1 MLKIKSWWNN
11 LLISRKMYLLCGVSA
26 VLISFEL
33 VILVFAVNTL
43 SPLRALV
50 AGEGKWSKSQKNA
63 IIHLQEYVNL
73 KNPGYYDLFL
83 KELEVPLANYR
94 ARVELERDNVNYTL
108 VGNYLS
114 QGGAH
119 SSDVAPMIRL
129 LKNFNNFPF
138 LDHAIR
144 VWKEADGLLAEI
156 ITQARVLK
164 EEMSKPTPSQNK
176 VTLIMSRISELNH
189 RLTRIEN
196 DFSETLGVGSRFLE
210 SAIIVIMFFV
220 VLLVECLIFYLLFKF
235 CEKFAEE
242 IKKLNMATIRI
253 GQGDFS
259 TMLQSKS
266 EDELGQM
273 AVALNTMIKNLRH
286 QVTER
291 ENAEHANQVK
301 NLFLANI
308 SHEIRTPL
316 NSILGFNEI
325 LRDPQLS
332 CEERNYYLDIVKRTG
347 LTLTSIINDILDL
360 SRIEAEHLAI
370 EKTTFSLSQL
380 LEDLYLTMKLRC
392 EEKGII
398 LKFRKIGQV
407 SEYIYTDPIRLR
419 QVLTNLIG
427 NSIKFTERG
436 EILLDCSV
444 VDGRLEFLIQDTG
457 VGMQKKQIE
466 KLFVPFSQG
475 DESINKKFGGTG
487 LGLVISKKLAQLLG
501 GDVEI
506 VRTEVGVG
514 SELRFYIAYQVVD
527 KLPKDTS
534 DLVVMEKKNL
544 SYLAG
549 KRILVAEDTIDNQ
562 VLIKIFLSKLG
573 LNLTFVNNGQEALR
587 EVEKKSFDLIMMD
600 MQMPIM
606 DGYTAVKALRE
617 KGVTLPVVAMTGF
630 SMKGD
635 KKKCLDAGC
644 DLYISKPFSK
654 EEIIDIV
661 YRSLVPAAPI
671 SLNS

>member
-1 MLKIKSWWNN
+1 
-11 LLISRKMYLLCGVSA
+11 MYLLCGISA

-33 VILVFAVNTL
+33 VILVLAVNTL

-73 KNPGYYDLFL
+73 KKPHHYDLFL
-83 KELEVPLANYR
+83 KELEIPLVNYR
-94 ARVELERDNVNYTL
+94 ARIELERDTVNYTL
-108 VGNYLS
+108 LGNYLS

-119 SSDVAPMIRL
+119 PSDVKPMIRL
-129 LKNFNNFPF
+129 LKNFKHFPF
-138 LDHAIR
+138 LGHAIQ

-164 EEMSKPTPSQNK
+164 EEMSKAVPNQDRI
-176 VTLIMSRISELNH
+176 TLIMSRVSDLNY
-189 RLTRIEN
+189 RLTKVEN
-196 DFSETLGVGSRFLE
+196 DFSETLGVGSRYLE
-210 SAIIVIMFFV
+210 TAIIVIMFFV
-220 VLLVECLIFYLLFKF
+220 VLFVEGLIFYLLFKF
-235 CEKFAEE
+235 CERFAEE
-242 IKKLNMATIRI
+242 IKKLNLATIRI

-259 TMLQSKS
+259 TLLQSKS
-266 EDELGQM
+266 KDELGQM
-273 AVALNTMIKNLRH
+273 SLALNSMTESLRQ
-286 QVTER
+286 QVMER

-332 CEERNYYLDIVKRTG
+332 NEERNYYLDIVKRTG
-347 LTLTSIINDILDL
+347 MTLTSIISDILDL

-370 EKTTFSLSQL
+370 EKSTFSLSQL

-392 EEKGII
+392 DEKGII

-407 SEYIYTDPIRLR
+407 SEYIYTDSIRLR
-419 QVLTNLIG
+419 QILTNLIG

-436 EILLDCSV
+436 EILLDYSV
-444 VDGRLEFLIQDTG
+444 KDGRLEFLIQDTG
-457 VGMQKKQIE
+457 VGMQEKQLE

-487 LGLVISKKLAQLLG
+487 LGLVISKKLAQLLD

-514 SELRFYIAYQVVD
+514 SELRFYISYQGVEKPQSVAAE
-527 KLPKDTS
+527 
-534 DLVVMEKKNL
+534 LVPIEKKNL
-544 SYLAG
+544 SYLTG
-549 KRILVAEDTIDNQ
+549 KKILVVEDTMDNQ
-562 VLIKIFLSKLG
+562 VLIRIFLSKLG
-573 LNLTFVNNGQEALR
+573 LNLTFVSNGQEALS
-587 EVEKKSFDLIMMD
+587 EVEKQTFDLILMD
-600 MQMPIM
+600 MQMPVM
-606 DGYTAVKALRE
+606 DGYAAVKALRE
-617 KGVTLPVVAMTGF
+617 KGLLLPVVAMTGF

-644 DLYISKPFSK
+644 DFYISKPFSK
-654 EEIIDIV
+654 EELTDTV
-661 YRSLVPAAPI
+661 YRSLVPVASL
-671 SLNS
+671 SLNN